1 MPWKSN
7 EGLKVQEQQAKPSQ
21 PLESIKYFSLP
32 LANAADQISIPSPT
46 VYVTVEFIHYE
57 DELTSV
63 NLEKF
68 QETGG
73 AFDFLKDKE
82 EISYKPTD
90 GDLV

>member
-7 EGLKVQEQQAKPSQ
+7 EGLKVLEQPANPSQ
-21 PLESIKYFSLP
+21 PLEPIKFISSP
-32 LANAADQISIPSPT
+32 LVNADEQISIPSPT
-46 VYVTVEFIHYE
+46 VYVTVEFIHE
-57 DELTSV
+57 DELNSA
-63 NLEKF
+63 NMEKL

-82 EISYKPTD
+82 EISYKSTD